1 MNLKNLFISV
11 VYTFIFVLGLSLIFS
26 TLNYFNI
33 IKDNLFNVIKILI
46 PVISIFIGA
55 FRLGKKAE
63 KKGWLEG
70 IKLGSIVILLMFI
83 FSLIFFRNSITLKTI
98 LYYFILLVTAI
109 VSSMVGIS
117 FKKIDN

>member
-98 LYYFILLVTAI
+98 LYYLLLL
-109 VSSMVGIS
+109 
-117 FKKIDN
+117 